1 MDGWMEFRERIAFR
15 EKMENVRFP
24 RTLKNLGTKEFC
36 ILKSYVLAF
45 SALFLFL
52 KFAPPPPPL
61 IQYMYLYPVSSA
73 KSS

>member
-24 RTLKNLGTKEFC
+24 RTLKTLGTKEFC

-45 SALFLFL
+45 YALFLFL
-52 KFAPPPPPL
+52 KFAPPPLRP
-61 IQYMYLYPVSSA
+61 YLYPVSSA